1 MSAILTK
8 LEARFGR
15 NCVVDVFA
23 NTGMALKAQELNIGC
38 YVVRGVL
45 PPEQLEGW
53 HQQLEDSLTAI
64 GLQFGT
70 RAVDLRG
77 RSGPAAYRTI
87 QCTSGKCTCKYD
99 YAATGRHTLWKTKD
113 VKPFSAV
120 SDWLHD
126 ELEVE
131 RWLHFDEIVANIY
144 DRGLNQCAGFHTD
157 QNPLLGET
165 SNILSVSMGA
175 PGVFYWRPN
184 PDGKLRGPGKK
195 EQRRHEAEQTA
206 GLWGCTPL
214 LPGDLLLCR
223 GTFQHHLVHGSL
235 DYREA
240 ANVEE
245 VVRKY
250 SLCSEA
256 LTVLN
261 SGAYRRYFVDSSL
274 PQPDRSVITFRK
286 IENHYEGCP
295 EIVSGNSGARLRE
308 AGRAAWPVGT
318 VIASYEALSRRRA
331 EASRARPVQ
340 EPPES
345 QGDHGVWARPE
356 GQTREERAT
365 RGDRQHDVIP
375 PWRASTGEEQA
386 PAPAVFGE
394 GLGEVPKSE
403 DSSSSSED
411 TPPQLEGPQPPAHP
425 PPAEMLP
432 GDPDA
437 FRRAPPQPQQ
447 DDAVS
452 PSEVRHRVFEDQV
465 LEAGIFMR
473 SCCEMLEKLEDRIIE
488 VSQPDTRARIQ
499 ETLAELAAKIKEGAR
514 VQNIAECR
522 LEVAASLY
530 LIFKMIIPVM

>member
-1 MSAILTK
+1 MSGILTK

-15 NCVVDVFA
+15 NRVVDVFA

-45 PPEQLEGW
+45 SPEQLEGW
-53 HQQLEDSLTAI
+53 HQQLEDSLTDI

-70 RAVDLRG
+70 RAVDLKG

-99 YAATGRHTLWKTKD
+99 YAATARHTLWKTKD

-126 ELEVE
+126 EIKVE

-184 PDGKLRGPGKK
+184 PDGKLRGAGEGWKK

-214 LPGDLLLCR
+214 LPGDILLCR

-245 VVRKY
+245 VVSQY
-250 SLCSEA
+250 QVCPEA
-256 LTVLN
+256 LQVLQ
-261 SGAYRRYFVDSSL
+261 SEAYRRYFVDSSL

-286 IENHYEGCP
+286 IQNHDERCP

-318 VIASYEALSRRRA
+318 VIASYEALSRKPR
-331 EASRARPVQ
+331 RARPVQ

-375 PWRASTGEEQA
+375 PWRASTGEERARA
-386 PAPAVFGE
+386 PVFGE
-394 GLGEVPKSE
+394 GLGEVPNSE
-403 DSSSSSED
+403 DSSTSSED

-465 LEAGIFMR
+465 KETAIFMR
-473 SCCEMLEKLEDRIIE
+473 SCCEMFDKLEDRIIE

-530 LIFKMIIPVM
+530 LIF